1 MCVVRY
7 VLYRSFDVSVF
18 IGQLLGM
25 DGFHRSRFEG
35 SDAESRTVDVFL
47 EWQAGEV
54 SRRCMEQISL
64 GAT

>member
-25 DGFHRSRFEG
+25 DGFRSQLEG
-35 SDAESRTVDVFL
+35 FDAESRTVDVFL